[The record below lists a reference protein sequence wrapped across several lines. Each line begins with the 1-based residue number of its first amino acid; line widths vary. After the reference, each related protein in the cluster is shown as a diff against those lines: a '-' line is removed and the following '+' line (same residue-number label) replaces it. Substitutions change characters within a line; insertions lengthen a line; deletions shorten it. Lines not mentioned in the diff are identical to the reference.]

1 METVTGVGA
10 ENNKMMPPTAE
21 ITVIQLNAEN
31 TYHAAFMLAGRGT
44 NRVVEDVGGEEE
56 EGLKASTVNQG
67 KAKEVRSAAIAM
79 KKVAKR

>member
-10 ENNKMMPPTAE
+10 ENNKMMPPTAG

-44 NRVVEDVGGEEE
+44 NRVV
-56 EGLKASTVNQG
+56 Q
-67 KAKEVRSAAIAM
+67 RM
-79 KKVAKR
+79 